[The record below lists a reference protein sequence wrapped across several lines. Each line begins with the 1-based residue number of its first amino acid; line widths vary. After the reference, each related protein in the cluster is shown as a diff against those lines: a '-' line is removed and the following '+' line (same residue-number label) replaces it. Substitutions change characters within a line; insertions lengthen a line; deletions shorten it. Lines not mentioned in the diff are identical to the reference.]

1 MDQVQ
6 PNVVWRCAKKAQ
18 GSKQLPA
25 EWLLQYATVF
35 TNDNDSR
42 ESVFQAQSPAKEISK
57 FVSDGDAQRIVI
69 AVPKSLW

>member
-1 MDQVQ
+1 MGEVQ

-18 GSKQLPA
+18 GSKQLPV

-57 FVSDGDAQRIVI
+57 FVSDGDVQRIVI